1 MLLPWQRRLEVWG
14 CLIASWDAC
23 ILSDRRSWSMMSRIC
38 TAKYR
43 AKQKPADDILCFK
56 SSSLTETTKNMVM
69 CRKSPALKK
78 QRDHDDIFYIWQTSN
93 TSSVFQADFTISCL
107 DSLQRLLPALRTNG
121 NSWDFESKKYDR
133 NCGVMTEKAFCLG
146 TAPGYQESDS
156 NISERTELGTTW
168 MQWPRASRPSTRVLC
183 IVVSPI
189 SICDGSK
196 AEKTR
201 KKTTELNL
209 CGWSADSRNPA

>member
-1 MLLPWQRRLEVWG
+1 M
-14 CLIASWDAC
+14 
-23 ILSDRRSWSMMSRIC
+23 ILYNII
-38 TAKYR
+38 YY
-43 AKQKPADDILCFK
+43 IYFE

-78 QRDHDDIFYIWQTSN
+78 QRDHNNIFYNGQSSN
-93 TSSVFQADFTISCL
+93 TSSWVFQADFTISCL

-121 NSWDFESKKYDR
+121 NSWDFESKKCDKD
-133 NCGVMTEKAFCLG
+133 CGVMTEKAFCLG
-146 TAPGYQESDS
+146 YCAKYQESDW

-189 SICDGSK
+189 SICDGSE
-196 AEKTR
+196 AEKN
-201 KKTTELNL
+201 KKKDNWTCMVGQLL
-209 CGWSADSRNPA
+209 KVVIMHKSKCF